1 MSDSVIRV
9 LGTLAGVTVVIVAS
23 VLIVVLATAG

>member
-9 LGTLAGVTVVIVAS
+9 LGTLAGVTAVIVAS